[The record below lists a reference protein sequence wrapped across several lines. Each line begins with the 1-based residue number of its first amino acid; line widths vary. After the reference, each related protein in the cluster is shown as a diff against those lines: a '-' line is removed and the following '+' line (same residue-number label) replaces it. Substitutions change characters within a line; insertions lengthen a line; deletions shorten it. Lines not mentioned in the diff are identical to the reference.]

1 MNGESSDPTH
11 VLSGVPQSSVLGPLL
26 LLVYIDGVMD
36 LPLSEVRQLVL
47 YADDILLYRPIK
59 CQSDYSALQYEINT
73 INSWVEDNHL

>member
-1 MNGESSDPTH
+1 MSYLEYPRA
-11 VLSGVPQSSVLGPLL
+11 LSLGSLL
-26 LLVYIDGVMD
+26 LLVYINGVMD
-36 LPLSEVRQLVL
+36 LPLSEVSQLVL